1 MLGGPD
7 RLLLRGIRLAGGW
20 AVLLAVA
27 SVAAAA
33 AELTLP
39 AVLGRAVD
47 AVLDLGGAG
56 GAGSGGAPGGGD
68 AAVPGGAAAWL
79 AAVAVTV
86 AVAATADA
94 LTELASGC
102 GAARATARL
111 RGTVLRHILALPPV
125 TAARYRT
132 GDLVGRL
139 VAQAADAGSAD
150 SAAVL
155 GLASLLPPV
164 GSLVALLLIDP
175 RLAAAFLA
183 GLALL
188 SALMRGF
195 VTQTSAA
202 LGGYQ
207 AAQSTMAGHFVE
219 ALRGARTIAAAGT
232 VDREIARVLGPLP
245 ALRGHGT
252 RTWRTLATAAARGT
266 LLAPLIQ
273 VTVVGAGGLL
283 LSRGR
288 LSPGSLL
295 AAVQY
300 AALGSGLGAVV
311 ATLNRLARTRA
322 AAARLA
328 EVLAREPARYGGSG
342 VPAGPGTLRLRGV
355 RVCVDGR
362 PLLDGVDL
370 TVPGGSSV
378 AVVGRSGAGKSLL
391 AAVAGRLRDPDEGEV
406 LLDGVPLAE
415 LDRRALAGA
424 VGYGFERPVL
434 VGDTVGDAIGL
445 GMARPEPARV
455 ARAARDAAIDAY
467 VDRLPDG
474 YRTGLRDAPMSGGE
488 AQRLGL
494 ARALHGRRL
503 LVLDD
508 ASSSVD
514 SVTEAQ
520 LRRSLEASARGRTRL
535 VVTHRTATAAG
546 ADLVAWLDGGRLRAL
561 APHRLLWTDPEYRA
575 VLAPGP
581 AAAEAGP

>member
-1 MLGGPD
+1 
-7 RLLLRGIRLAGGW
+7 
-20 AVLLAVA
+20 VLLAVA
-27 SVAAAA
+27 SLAAAA

-39 AVLGRAVD
+39 AALGRAVD
-47 AVLDLGGAG
+47 AVLGRG
-56 GAGSGGAPGGGD
+56 GGAPGDGGTGWFT
-68 AAVPGGAAAWL
+68 V
-79 AAVAVTV
+79 VAVTV
-86 AVAATADA
+86 AVSAAADA

-155 GLASLLPPV
+155 GLASMLPPV

-183 GLALL
+183 GLLLL

-195 VTQTSAA
+195 VTRTSAA

-232 VDREIARVLGPLP
+232 VDREIARVLRPLP
-245 ALRGHGT
+245 ALREHGM
-252 RTWRTLATAAARGT
+252 RTWRALATAAARST

-283 LSRGR
+283 LSDGR
-288 LSPGSLL
+288 MSPGSLL

-322 AAARLA
+322 AAARLT
-328 EVLAREPARYGGSG
+328 EVLGREPARYGGSG
-342 VPAGPGTLRLRGV
+342 LPDGPGTLELRGV
-355 RVCVDGR
+355 WVRVDGQ
-362 PLLDGVDL
+362 PLLAGVDL
-370 TVPGGSSV
+370 TVPGGSAV

-406 LLDGVPLAE
+406 LLDGVPLAG
-415 LDRRALAGA
+415 LDDRALADA

-434 VGDTVGDAIGL
+434 VGHTVGDAIGL
-445 GMARPEPARV
+445 GMARPEPGYL
-455 ARAARDAAIDAY
+455 ARAAGDAAIDGY

-474 YRTGLRDAPMSGGE
+474 YATRLRDAPMSGGE

-494 ARALHGRRL
+494 ARALHARRL

-520 LRRSLEASARGRTRL
+520 LRRSLDRSARGRTRL
-535 VVTHRTATAAG
+535 VVTHRAATAAA
-546 ADLVAWLDGGRLRAL
+546 ADLVAWLEGGRLRAL

-575 VLAPGP
+575 VLAPPVLAPPVTAPPVLVPP
-581 AAAEAGP
+581 ALGAEPGGGESAP

>member
-1 MLGGPD
+1 MLGAPD

-27 SVAAAA
+27 SLAAAA
-33 AELTLP
+33 AELALP
-39 AVLGRAVD
+39 ALLGRTVD
-47 AVLDLGGAG
+47 AVLGQSTATGQGAAGLGTAAG
-56 GAGSGGAPGGGD
+56 GPT
-68 AAVPGGAAAWL
+68 VWL
-79 AAVAVTV
+79 AAVVATV
-86 AVAATADA
+86 AVSAAAEA

-111 RGTVLRHILALPPV
+111 RGTVLRHVLALPPA
-125 TAARYRT
+125 TAARFRT

-139 VAQAADAGSAD
+139 VAQGADAGAAD

-155 GLASLLPPV
+155 GVASLLPPV
-164 GSLVALLLIDP
+164 GSLVALLLLDF

-183 GLALL
+183 GLLVL

-195 VTQTSAA
+195 VTETSAA
-202 LGGYQ
+202 IGGYQ

-232 VDREIARVLGPLP
+232 VDREIARVLRPLP
-245 ALRGHGT
+245 ALGEHGS
-252 RTWRTLATAAARGT
+252 RTWRALATAAARST

-273 VTVVGAGGLL
+273 VTVVGTAGLL
-283 LSRGR
+283 LSGGR
-288 LSPGSLL
+288 MSPGSLL

-311 ATLNRLARTRA
+311 ATLNRLARTRS

-328 EVLAREPARYGGSG
+328 DVLARDPLRYGDSG
-342 VPAGPGTLRLRGV
+342 LPDGPGTLRLRGV
-355 RVCVDGR
+355 RVCVDGQ

-370 TVPGGSSV
+370 TVPGGSAV

-406 LLDGVPLAE
+406 CLDGVPLAN
-415 LDRRALAGA
+415 LDRAALAEA

-434 VGDTVGDAIGL
+434 VGRTLGEAIGL
-445 GMARPEPARV
+445 GMARPEPDRV
-455 ARAARDAAIDAY
+455 ARAAADAAIDGY

-474 YRTGLRDAPMSGGE
+474 YATGLPDAPMSGGE

-520 LRRSLEASARGRTRL
+520 LRLSLNRSAHGRTRL
-535 VVTHRTATAAG
+535 VVTHRAATAAA
-546 ADLVAWLDGGRLRAL
+546 ADLVAWLEGGRLRAL

-575 VLAPGP
+575 VLAPPPELGDSAP
-581 AAAEAGP
+581 